1 LVNTAFIEFLARTGA
16 VKFGD
21 FVLKSGRE
29 SPYFIST
36 GDLSTG
42 AASYELG
49 RHYAQK
55 IKDSFGDQ
63 FDAVFGPAYK
73 GIPLAVCASVALS
86 KDFGINKSWLFDRK
100 EKKTYG
106 DVSVFVGSVDHGAR
120 VIMVDDVMT
129 TGETKLEA
137 ISKLQKG
144 LKAEVAGIVIAVDRM
159 ERGRRSSAVAEFSE
173 ETGIPVMAIT
183 TIADIFEHLKG
194 RNIEGKVYV
203 DNESHASFLAYRKK
217 YGV

>member
-1 LVNTAFIEFLARTGA
+1 MNTQFIEFLARSGA
-16 VKFGD
+16 VKFGE

-36 GDLSTG
+36 GELSTG
-42 AASYELG
+42 PASYELG

-55 IKDSFGDQ
+55 IKESFGDQ

-73 GIPLAVCASVALS
+73 GIPLAVCASVALA

-120 VIMVDDVMT
+120 VVMVDDVMT

-137 ISKLQKG
+137 IEKLEKV
-144 LKAEVAGIVIAVDRM
+144 LKAEVSGIVIAVDRM
-159 ERGRRSSAVAEFSE
+159 ERGRRSSAVAEFE
-173 ETGIPVMAIT
+173 EDTGVKVAPIT
-183 TIADIFEHLKG
+183 TIADVFEHL
-194 RNIEGKVYV
+194 RNRDVNGKVYV
-203 DNESHASFLAYRKK
+203 NDEIYSSFTAYRKK